1 MTHVWS
7 VICKI
12 LTYILTHFPDSSDGK
27 ESACNEADPGSIPGF
42 GRLPGE
48 GSDVELI
55 SMNAGARCAKVLY
68 SENMTCFS

>member
-1 MTHVWS
+1 MFKA
-7 VICKI
+7 IFKI
-12 LTYILTHFPDSSDGK
+12 QKDIGNDVEL
-27 ESACNEADPGSIPGF
+27 
-42 GRLPGE
+42 LPKSWGEE

>member
-1 MTHVWS
+1 MSKFYKLHFKHESFIAFQYTYNKA
-7 VICKI
+7 IFKI
-12 LTYILTHFPDSSDGK
+12 QKDIGNDVEL
-27 ESACNEADPGSIPGF
+27 
-42 GRLPGE
+42 LPKSWGEE